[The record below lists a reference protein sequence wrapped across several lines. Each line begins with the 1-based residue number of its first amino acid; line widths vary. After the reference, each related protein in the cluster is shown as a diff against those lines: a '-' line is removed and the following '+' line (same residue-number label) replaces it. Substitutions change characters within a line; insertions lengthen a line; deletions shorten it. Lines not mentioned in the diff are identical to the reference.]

1 MYTWSHSV
9 PISVNV
15 WKMVPKLLML
25 TGSFGQE
32 LGHSLEE
39 STYLCF
45 MIFVASTGEIRR
57 WGKPSRGVSVLGY
70 TSYWLMSVSV
80 SIRVSAYCL
89 LDVTWASSQH
99 GALRNLRPLRRWLG
113 ASSISWYTG
122 LKLYSCVCNPPL
134 EVTKHHK
141 VTQICGTPSL
151 SVRELTRPLH
161 RWTCHGGKGYCSC
174 LSLSPV
180 LRARAG
186 YPSCHSCQSGTSSM
200 DCSFMVFCLSLQIQ
214 ALLCVFTR

>member
-99 GALRNLRPLRRWLG
+99 GALRNLRPLRRWWG
-113 ASSISWYTG
+113 RQAYPGTQGWNCTHAFVTHPWRSPSTTKSPRSVG
-122 LKLYSCVCNPPL
+122 PL
-134 EVTKHHK
+134 LFLWE
-141 VTQICGTPSL
+141 S
-151 SVRELTRPLH
+151 
-161 RWTCHGGKGYCSC
+161 
-174 LSLSPV
+174 
-180 LRARAG
+180 
-186 YPSCHSCQSGTSSM
+186 
-200 DCSFMVFCLSLQIQ
+200 
-214 ALLCVFTR
+214 